1 MGYEIVVQD
10 FALPFRMGADYLPDV
25 NLYSDNIEGNRIEIQ
40 ENPHELFEGMGMGRI
55 STNKSEYETEPVEF
69 YQDTISETEGYVL
82 EETEEEEVRIVSW
95 EKEETEEILRG
106 LEENA
111 ASVEFPR
118 EGAAIKEPADEDVF

>member
-1 MGYEIVVQD
+1 MGYEIVVQG
-10 FALPFRMGADYLPDV
+10 FALPFGIGAGYLPDV
-25 NLYSDNIEGNRIEIQ
+25 NLYSDNIEENYIEIQ

-55 STNKSEYETEPVEF
+55 STNKSEYENEPLEF
-69 YQDTISETEGYVL
+69 YQDTADEEEYVL

-111 ASVEFPR
+111 ASQEMLK
-118 EGAAIKEPADEDVF
+118 EHGKEPADEDVF